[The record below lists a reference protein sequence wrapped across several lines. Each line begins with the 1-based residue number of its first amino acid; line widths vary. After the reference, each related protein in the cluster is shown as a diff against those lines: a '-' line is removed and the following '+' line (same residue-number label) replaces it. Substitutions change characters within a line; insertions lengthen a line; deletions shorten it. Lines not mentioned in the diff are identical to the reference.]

1 MISRSER
8 GFSLVEVIVA
18 NFLLV
23 IGIAI
28 IASIIAMVSEKNFFS
43 QRHTQAVILA
53 QNKIDELLNEG
64 FNSEELEPGVDYENP
79 LNPVN
84 ATGDTSGVYY
94 QYWDIYDVDP
104 IERARKIV
112 STVQWDGMDGEPK
125 SVTLTAICIDESN

>member
-1 MISRSER
+1 MKSRSER

-18 NFLLV
+18 NFLLI

-28 IASIIAMVSEKNFFS
+28 IASIIAMISEKNFFS
-43 QRHTQAVILA
+43 QRQTQAVILA

-64 FNSEELEPGVDYENP
+64 YSTSELDAGVNYENY

-84 ATGDTSGVYY
+84 ATGDSSGVFY

-104 IERARKIV
+104 IERSKKIV
-112 STVQWDGMDGEPK
+112 STVQWDGMDGETK
-125 SVTLTAICIDESN
+125 TVSLTAICIDESN